1 MAEYR
6 LYLLTSAD
14 RIHRP
19 IALSCED
26 DDHAIA
32 AMNPHIVKAAGA
44 ELWRGA
50 RLVRRVAPVPRQG
63 PAPALA
69 PDRHPSPD
77 GRRPTGPISV

>member
-19 IALSCED
+19 VALSCED

-63 PAPALA
+63 PG
-69 PDRHPSPD
+69 PSP
-77 GRRPTGPISV
+77 GPGPGAGPTSEP